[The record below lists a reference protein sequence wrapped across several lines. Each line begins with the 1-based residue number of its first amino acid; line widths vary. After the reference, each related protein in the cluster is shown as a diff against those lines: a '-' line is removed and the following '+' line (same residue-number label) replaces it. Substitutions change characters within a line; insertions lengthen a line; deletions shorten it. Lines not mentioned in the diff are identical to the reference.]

1 MMSGGPSP
9 LRLPSHLCTEPG
21 DSQVCDI
28 VHDGEA
34 FDGVALAVDEIV
46 VDLETGRRIGSQRE
60 G

>member
-1 MMSGGPSP
+1 MGGPAPSAC
-9 LRLPSHLCTEPG
+9 LPPCTEPG

-34 FDGVALAVDEIV
+34 FDGVALAVNEIV
-46 VDLETGRRIGSQRE
+46 VDLEAGRRIGRQRE